1 MSLEVC
7 DRRVLGAV
15 RCLDATT
22 GAPLLVPVSVT
33 AKGISFVRNRSG
45 YYVIFGA
52 LGYPSLQAHTTVF
65 QEPPTT
71 SDHESVPPLGSV
83 PIKFQV
89 SDPNGQYLPRGYT
102 LSLPRDPD
110 PENANQS
117 NSLFQ
122 PANVLLYPTPTARTV
137 PGWAV
142 IRATVQEE
150 GTNPQRL
157 PWTLIR
163 VVPNS
168 SSVVGD
174 KSLSEIINFNE
185 TNNKLYITLDGTSR
199 ELSLPEL
206 SLSRAEV
213 VNAINNEINQSFENE
228 LPVDYVQLTPI
239 QQLEI
244 STDSS
249 AQFSSIRVRANPA
262 LGFITDV
269 PKPIA
274 RGMADWRGE
283 ALVAVPG
290 IPVTTWETGDTEG
303 GSPTTTAISVTLDI
317 LFDPVLNKI
326 PDQTDFS
333 ILSDPNKGYIPNPDL
348 LEAQWHNL
356 PSGSISYQLAS
367 GLDRADIL
375 SVTLT

>member
-1 MSLEVC
+1 MSLEVR

-22 GAPLLVPVSVT
+22 GAPLRESVLMT
-33 AKGISFVRNRSG
+33 AKGISFGRNRSG

-52 LGYPSLQAHTTVF
+52 SGYPSLQAHTTVF
-65 QEPPTT
+65 QKPPATP
-71 SDHESVPPLGSV
+71 VLGSV
-83 PIKFQV
+83 TVELQV
-89 SDPNGQYLPRGYT
+89 SDPSGQYLPRRYT
-102 LSLPRDPD
+102 LPLPRDPA

-122 PANVLLYPTPTARTV
+122 PAPVVLYPAPTARTA

-150 GTNPQRL
+150 GINSQRL
-157 PWTLIR
+157 PWALIR

-174 KSLSEIINFNE
+174 EPLSETINFNE
-185 TNNKLYITLDGTSR
+185 TNNKLYITLDGTSS
-199 ELSLPEL
+199 ELSLPEG
-206 SLSRAEV
+206 SLSRAEIV
-213 VNAINNEINQSFENE
+213 DAINNEINQSFEDE
-228 LPVDYVQLTPI
+228 LPVDYVQLTPS

-249 AQFSSIRVRANPA
+249 VQFSSIRVRANPA
-262 LGFITDV
+262 LGFLTDA
-269 PKPIA
+269 PQPIA

-290 IPVTTWETGDTEG
+290 IPVTTWETGDTED

-333 ILSDPNKGYIPNPDL
+333 ILSDPNKGYIPNPDV
-348 LEAQWHNL
+348 LETQWHNL